1 MADNKEVAMLF
12 DSSHWHWL
20 PRLPGGVQAVECVAG
35 KS

>member
-12 DSSHWHWL
+12 DSSHCTGW
-20 PRLPGGVQAVECVAG
+20 RVQAVEGAAG